1 MDLALLILIRAS
13 TYALVAVGFALVFG
27 SCRVLN
33 LTHGFYVMLGAYATH
48 FFAAGLAGLGV
59 SVLREPLAV
68 LGAAIATGLFGWLFF
83 KLMQVTR
90 RTAPAELLPLSVAA
104 NLLGAQTFQILFGTE
119 GLNVAPILQGRIVLG
134 HVTLAANDLLLPPCA
149 LLAVGALPL
158 WLQRTRSGM
167 ALRAVADDAD
177 AAELMGIRSPEVLAR
192 AVGIAAVLAGLAGG
206 LTAPTQTLNPNM
218 WIHPLLVSFAV
229 VVLGGR
235 GRIWGSIFAAFLIA
249 LGEVTVAWVW
259 NETAAGY
266 AVPVLVLIGLLVRPG
281 GIAQGLA
288 HEIR

>member
-48 FFAAGLAGLGV
+48 FFSAGLAGLGV

-104 NLLGAQTFQILFGTE
+104 NLLGAQTFQILFGTA

-134 HVTLAANDLLLPPCA
+134 TDAR
-149 LLAVGALPL
+149 G
-158 WLQRTRSGM
+158 QRS
-167 ALRAVADDAD
+167 A
-177 AAELMGIRSPEVLAR
+177 P
-192 AVGIAAVLAGLAGG
+192 AAVRVAR
-206 LTAPTQTLNPNM
+206 
-218 WIHPLLVSFAV
+218 
-229 VVLGGR
+229 R
-235 GRIWGSIFAAFLIA
+235 GRPAFVVAAHA
-249 LGEVTVAWVW
+249 
-259 NETAAGY
+259 
-266 AVPVLVLIGLLVRPG
+266 
-281 GIAQGLA
+281 
-288 HEIR
+288 IRHGPARRRR

>member
-33 LTHGFYVMLGAYATH
+33 LMHGFYVMLGAYATH

-104 NLLGAQTFQILFGTE
+104 NLLGAQTFLILFGTE

-134 HVTLAANDLLLPPCA
+134 DLTLAANDLLLPPCA
-149 LLAVGALPL
+149 LLMVGALPL

-206 LTAPTQTLNPNM
+206 LTAPTQTLSPNM

-235 GRIWGSIFAAFLIA
+235 GQIWGSIFTAFLIA
-249 LGEVTVAWVW
+249 LAEVTVAWVW